1 MPSSPSS
8 SPSSSEKRHGPHDY
22 QEVQT
27 MEQIEAIARAV
38 EGRRETFIDLS
49 DRVWGMPEVC
59 YTEVR
64 SSAEHAAELERHGF
78 RVTRGVA
85 GIPTAVIG
93 EAGDDGPVIAI
104 LGEYDALPGL
114 SQEAGVAEQKPLP
127 GAGYGHGCGHNL
139 LGSAAMLAATAVKD
153 FLQAGG
159 IKGRIRYYG

>member
-1 MPSSPSS
+1 
-8 SPSSSEKRHGPHDY
+8 
-22 QEVQT
+22 

-38 EGRRETFIDLS
+38 EGRREAFIALS
-49 DRVWGMPEVC
+49 DQVWGMPEVC

-85 GIPTAVIG
+85 SIPTAVIG

-114 SQEAGVAEQKPLP
+114 VRRQHS
-127 GAGYGHGCGHNL
+127 
-139 LGSAAMLAATAVKD
+139 
-153 FLQAGG
+153 
-159 IKGRIRYYG
+159 